1 MPHNKKITG
10 NVQLRDNTS
19 LYKTMRG
26 RKRREYFERE
36 SVREKRHYYLT
47 VWKEFGISL
56 LMYLELTDKYGCLT
70 WMTVIPS
77 YKSSMSF
84 SVVKNMPVNAGGPR
98 DVGLIP
104 GSGRSPGTGKGKYC
118 NILAWKIPW
127 TEEPTVHRVTK
138 SQMQQRACTHT
149 HTHARTHIHT
159 HTHTPPNLYSCIL
172 QSSCNMATTES
183 S

>member
-1 MPHNKKITG
+1 
-10 NVQLRDNTS
+10 
-19 LYKTMRG
+19 
-26 RKRREYFERE
+26 
-36 SVREKRHYYLT
+36 
-47 VWKEFGISL
+47 
-56 LMYLELTDKYGCLT
+56 
-70 WMTVIPS
+70 MTVIPS

-118 NILAWKIPW
+118 SILAWKIPW

-149 HTHARTHIHT
+149 HTHPHT
-159 HTHTPPNLYSCIL
+159 HTHTHLPTYTPASSNLVATWQPQSPLETLSQTIPLLYSKLFNDAPCA
-172 QSSCNMATTES
+172 SA
-183 S
+183 

>member
-1 MPHNKKITG
+1 
-10 NVQLRDNTS
+10 
-19 LYKTMRG
+19 
-26 RKRREYFERE
+26 
-36 SVREKRHYYLT
+36 
-47 VWKEFGISL
+47 
-56 LMYLELTDKYGCLT
+56 
-70 WMTVIPS
+70 MTVIPS

-118 NILAWKIPW
+118 SILAWKIPW

-149 HTHARTHIHT
+149 HTHTDTHTHRFTYKHTHRLTHTYMLTDSHTQT
-159 HTHTPPNLYSCIL
+159 HTHTQIHIHAHT
-172 QSSCNMATTES
+172 QTHAHTHAH
-183 S
+183 